1 MRVQL
6 EMRLTGNSGARSWL
20 RSRPTEVTCVPLDV
34 PAIDIDTVSDAAL
47 ASTFLTEDSMAI
59 NTKKVLIGGF
69 AAGLVMNVVD
79 FVSNTYILGAR
90 MKAESDAF
98 KPGMSDQMMTGRAIA
113 GYIVMDFVLGIL
125 LVWTYAAIRPRF
137 GPGIKTAV
145 YAAILFWL
153 LVSISVSGYMH
164 MGMMSAG
171 LWWSFAFIGLVNF
184 LLSAWVGARLYS
196 EDAVA

>member
-1 MRVQL
+1 
-6 EMRLTGNSGARSWL
+6 
-20 RSRPTEVTCVPLDV
+20 
-34 PAIDIDTVSDAAL
+34 
-47 ASTFLTEDSMAI
+47 MAI
-59 NTKKVLIGGF
+59 NTKKVLIGGI
-69 AAGLVMNVVD
+69 AAGVVINVID
-79 FVSNTYILGAR
+79 FISNTYVLGSR

-98 KPGMSDQMMTGRAIA
+98 KPGMSDQMMTGSAIA
-113 GYIVMDFVLGIL
+113 GYIVTDFVLGIL

-137 GPGIKTAV
+137 GPGIKTAF

-196 EDAVA
+196 EDSAA

>member
-1 MRVQL
+1 
-6 EMRLTGNSGARSWL
+6 
-20 RSRPTEVTCVPLDV
+20 
-34 PAIDIDTVSDAAL
+34 
-47 ASTFLTEDSMAI
+47 MAI
-59 NTKKVLIGGF
+59 NTSKVLIGGI
-69 AAGLVMNVVD
+69 AAGVVMNVID

-98 KPGMSDQMMTGRAIA
+98 KPGMSDQMMTGSAIA
-113 GYIVMDFVLGIL
+113 SYIVMDFVLGIL

-137 GPGIKTAV
+137 GPGIKTAF
-145 YAAILFWL
+145 YAALLFWV
-153 LVSISVSGYMH
+153 LVAISLSGYLH

-196 EDAVA
+196 EDATA

>member
-1 MRVQL
+1 
-6 EMRLTGNSGARSWL
+6 
-20 RSRPTEVTCVPLDV
+20 
-34 PAIDIDTVSDAAL
+34 
-47 ASTFLTEDSMAI
+47 MAI
-59 NTKKVLIGGF
+59 NTKKVLIGGI
-69 AAGLVMNVVD
+69 AAGFVMNVID
-79 FVSNTYILGAR
+79 FISHTYILGAR

-98 KPGMSDQMMTGRAIA
+98 KPGMSDQMMTGSAIA
-113 GYIVMDFVLGIL
+113 SYIVMDLVLGLL

-137 GPGIKTAV
+137 GPGIKTAF

-196 EDAVA
+196 EDSAA

>member
-1 MRVQL
+1 
-6 EMRLTGNSGARSWL
+6 
-20 RSRPTEVTCVPLDV
+20 
-34 PAIDIDTVSDAAL
+34 
-47 ASTFLTEDSMAI
+47 MAI
-59 NTKKVLIGGF
+59 NTKKVLIGGI
-69 AAGLVMNVVD
+69 AAGVVINVID
-79 FVSNTYILGAR
+79 FISNTYILGAR

-98 KPGMSDQMMTGRAIA
+98 KPGMSDQMTTGRAIA
-113 GYIVMDFVLGIL
+113 GYIVMDLVLGLL

-145 YAAILFWL
+145 YAAVLFWL

-196 EDAVA
+196 EDSAA